1 MNKAEIYGC
10 CLKLL
15 TELEH
20 MKNVW
25 EDNFCTM
32 SENTRSNGR
41 LVVLEEAGHPMTIKY
56 DPYTKIAFLI
66 NVEYYSW
73 IKSVTLAVTGEVLE
87 DENRIYSVQGAAID
101 VGFRGVSIIAPS
113 GTGKTTHSWGLLRME
128 NSRLVL
134 I

>member
-1 MNKAEIYGC
+1 MHRIRVNAVQLITPEEKASLYQSYESRFLYMNKAEIYGC

-66 NVEYYSW
+66 NVEYYS
-73 IKSVTLAVTGEVLE
+73 
-87 DENRIYSVQGAAID
+87 
-101 VGFRGVSIIAPS
+101 
-113 GTGKTTHSWGLLRME
+113 
-128 NSRLVL
+128 
-134 I
+134 